1 MDTGAKIYVAGHT
14 GLVGSGLMRALE
26 RKGCANLVT
35 RTHAE
40 LELTNQA
47 AVEAVFQ
54 AERPQYVFLAAAMSG
69 GIHRNAT
76 YPAEMI
82 QVNLAIQCNVID
94 AARQAGVEKLL
105 FIASACSY
113 PRDCKQPIRPEALL
127 TGPVEPTNEPFAVAK
142 IAGIRMCQAYNA
154 QYGTSFISVI
164 PSTIYG
170 PGDHFD
176 ENGHVVAAL
185 IARFHEAKRSG
196 DEAVDVWGTGEPR
209 REFLYVDDAADGL
222 LFLMDHYND
231 PTLINLGA
239 GTDIA
244 IADLA
249 ALIADTVGFQGKIT
263 FDTTRPDGM
272 LKRLLDSTTVRDMGW
287 QPQISLSDGLA
298 RTYQWYLKQL

>member
-1 MDTGAKIYVAGHT
+1 MDTGAKIYIAGHT

-40 LELTNQA
+40 LELTSQST
-47 AVEAVFQ
+47 VEAFFQ
-54 AERPQYVFLAAAMSG
+54 AERPRYVFLAAAMAG

-76 YPAEMI
+76 YPTEMI

-94 AARQAGVEKLL
+94 AARRTGVEKLL

-113 PRDCKQPIRPEALL
+113 PRDCEQPIRPEALL
-127 TGPVEPTNEPFAVAK
+127 TGPVEPTNEPFAIAK
-142 IAGIRMCQAYNA
+142 IAGIRMCQAAGA
-154 QYGTSFISVI
+154 QYGSNFISVI

-209 REFLYVDDAADGL
+209 REFLYVDAAADGL
-222 LFLMDHYND
+222 LFLMDHYDD
-231 PTLINLGA
+231 PALINLGA

-249 ALIADTVGFQGKIT
+249 RLIADTVGFQGKIT

-272 LKRLLDSTTVRDMGW
+272 PQRLLDSAIVRDMGW
-287 QPQISLSDGLA
+287 QPRTSLSDGLA
-298 RTYQWYLKQL
+298 STYQWYLKQL